1 MNKINYQRELDRIT
15 AGIQERGEP
24 GTLLLHSCCAPC
36 SSYVLKYLSE
46 YFKITLLYF
55 NPNIS
60 PAEEYYKRVAEQKR
74 LISEMPVKNPV
85 SFIEGRYKPEEFY
98 SAVRG
103 LENEPEGGA
112 RCFVC
117 YELRLRE
124 AARMAAEGGFNYFTT
139 TLSISPL
146 KNAAKINEIGQKV
159 GAYYGVSH
167 LPSDFKKKEGYK
179 QSVELSGEYGLY
191 RQNFCGCV
199 FSRKAVSKEE
209 KDDIRV
215 QESCEIL

>member
-1 MNKINYQRELDRIT
+1 MNRINYQRELDKIT
-15 AGIQERGEP
+15 ENIKASGQP
-24 GTLLLHSCCAPC
+24 KTLLLHSCCAPC

-60 PAEEYYKRVAEQKR
+60 PREEYEKRVSEQKR
-74 LISEMPVKNPV
+74 LIREMPVKYPV
-85 SFIEGRYKPEEFY
+85 EFIEGRYEPQEY
-98 SAVRG
+98 YDAVKG
-103 LENEPEGGA
+103 LESEPEGGA
-112 RCFVC
+112 RCMVC

-124 AARMAAEGGFNYFTT
+124 AAKYAAEGKFDYFTT

-146 KNAAKINEIGQKV
+146 KNAQKINEIGEKV
-159 GAYYGVSH
+159 GTEYGVHH

-179 QSVELSGEYGLY
+179 QSVELSREYGLY

-199 FSRKAVSKEE
+199 FSQGAE
-209 KDDIRV
+209 K
-215 QESCEIL
+215 

>member
-1 MNKINYQRELDRIT
+1 MNRINYQRELDKIT
-15 AGIQERGEP
+15 ENIKASGQP
-24 GTLLLHSCCAPC
+24 KTLLLHSCCAPC

-60 PAEEYYKRVAEQKR
+60 PREEYEKRVSEQKR
-74 LISEMPVKNPV
+74 LIREMPVKYPV
-85 SFIEGRYKPEEFY
+85 EFIEGRYEPQEY
-98 SAVRG
+98 YDAVKG
-103 LENEPEGGA
+103 LESEPEGGA
-112 RCFVC
+112 RCMVC

-124 AARMAAEGGFNYFTT
+124 AAKYAAEGKFDYFTT

-146 KNAAKINEIGQKV
+146 KNAQKINEIGEKV
-159 GAYYGVSH
+159 GTEYGVHH

-179 QSVELSGEYGLY
+179 QSVELSREYRLY

-199 FSRKAVSKEE
+199 FSKGAE
-209 KDDIRV
+209 K
-215 QESCEIL
+215 

>member
-1 MNKINYQRELDRIT
+1 MNRINYQIELDKIT
-15 AGIQERGEP
+15 ENIKASGQP
-24 GTLLLHSCCAPC
+24 KTLLLHSCCAPC

-60 PAEEYYKRVAEQKR
+60 PREEYEKRVSEQKR
-74 LISEMPVKNPV
+74 LISEMPVKYPV
-85 SFIEGRYKPEEFY
+85 EFIEGRYEPQEY
-98 SAVRG
+98 YDAVKG
-103 LENEPEGGA
+103 LESEPEGGA
-112 RCFVC
+112 RCMVC

-124 AARMAAEGGFNYFTT
+124 AAKYAAEGKFDYFTT

-146 KNAAKINEIGQKV
+146 KNAQKINEIGEKV
-159 GAYYGVSH
+159 GTEYGVHH

-179 QSVELSGEYGLY
+179 QSVELSREYGLY

-199 FSRKAVSKEE
+199 FSKGAE
-209 KDDIRV
+209 K
-215 QESCEIL
+215 

>member
-1 MNKINYQRELDRIT
+1 MNKINYQKELDKII
-15 AGIQERGEP
+15 AGIQESGEP
-24 GTLLLHSCCAPC
+24 KKLLLHSCCAPC

-60 PAEEYYKRVAEQKR
+60 PREEYDKRVAEQKR
-74 LISEMPVKNPV
+74 LIGAMPVKYPV
-85 SFIEGRYKPEEFY
+85 IFVEGRYEPSEFY
-98 SAVRG
+98 EAVKG

-124 AARMAAEGGFNYFTT
+124 AARYAVKGGFDYFTT

-146 KNAAKINEIGQKV
+146 KDAARINEIGEKT
-159 GAYYGVSH
+159 GAEFGVKH
-167 LPSDFKKKEGYK
+167 LPSDFKKKDGYK
-179 QSVELSGEYGLY
+179 QSVELSKEYNLY

-199 FSRKAVSKEE
+199 YSKTDCRQEE
-209 KDDIRV
+209 NNDF
-215 QESCEIL
+215 

>member
-1 MNKINYQRELDRIT
+1 MNRINYQIELDKIT
-15 AGIQERGEP
+15 ENIKASGQP
-24 GTLLLHSCCAPC
+24 KTLLLHSCCAPC

-60 PAEEYYKRVAEQKR
+60 PREEYEKRVSEQKR
-74 LISEMPVKNPV
+74 LIREMPVKYPV
-85 SFIEGRYKPEEFY
+85 EFIEGRYEPQEY
-98 SAVRG
+98 YDAVKG
-103 LENEPEGGA
+103 LESEPEGGA
-112 RCFVC
+112 RCMVC

-124 AARMAAEGGFNYFTT
+124 AAKYAAEGKFDYFTT

-146 KNAAKINEIGQKV
+146 KNAQKINEIGEKV
-159 GAYYGVSH
+159 GTEYGVHH

-179 QSVELSGEYGLY
+179 QSVELSREYGLY

-199 FSRKAVSKEE
+199 FSKGAE
-209 KDDIRV
+209 K
-215 QESCEIL
+215 

>member
-1 MNKINYQRELDRIT
+1 MNRINYQRELDKIT
-15 AGIQERGEP
+15 EDIKASGHP
-24 GTLLLHSCCAPC
+24 KTLLLHSCCAPC

-60 PAEEYYKRVAEQKR
+60 PREEYEKRVSEQKR
-74 LISEMPVKNPV
+74 LIKEMPVKYPV
-85 SFIEGRYKPEEFY
+85 EFIEGRYEPQEY
-98 SAVRG
+98 YDAVKG

-112 RCFVC
+112 RCMVC

-124 AARMAAEGGFNYFTT
+124 AAKYAAAGGFDYFTT

-146 KNAAKINEIGQKV
+146 KNAQKINEIGEKA
-159 GAYYGVSH
+159 GAEYGVKH

-179 QSVELSGEYGLY
+179 QSVELSKEYGLY

-199 FSRKAVSKEE
+199 FSKGAE
-209 KDDIRV
+209 KKNDF
-215 QESCEIL
+215 